1 MAAAGRILYW
11 RASWNFKILEFV
23 ALLSH
28 EKIPL
33 EVKFKTLKP
42 HSGAN
47 SKSLEFYDVLKFQ
60 ASKNSVAMQNFKI

>member
-1 MAAAGRILYW
+1 MAAAGRILHW
-11 RASWNFKILEFV
+11 RASWNFKILNYV
-23 ALLSH
+23 AFPSY

-33 EVKFKTLKP
+33 EVKFKTLKS

-47 SKSLEFYDVLKFQ
+47 SKSLKFYDVLKFQ